1 MTGIWNMNV
10 PMKMV
15 HLFPFKNLPNET
27 LVKYWLIYSGN

>member
-15 HLFPFKNLPNET
+15 HLSLFKNLPNEI
-27 LVKYWLIYSGN
+27 LVKY